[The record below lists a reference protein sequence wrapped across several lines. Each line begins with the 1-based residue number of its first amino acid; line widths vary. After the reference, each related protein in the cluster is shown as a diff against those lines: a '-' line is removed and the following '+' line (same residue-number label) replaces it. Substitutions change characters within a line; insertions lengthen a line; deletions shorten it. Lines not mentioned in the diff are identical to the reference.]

1 MAETL
6 LLRLPRATDEIA
18 SWLIVDARGAPV
30 GPPQSGPL
38 NLALPRVAGRRVC
51 ILVPGADVLLAEPDL
66 PPRAGAKLAQL
77 VPYALE
83 EHLADSIED
92 LHFAIGKRSLETSRV
107 RVAVVARALLNEWL
121 ATLRAA
127 GIVPDALYA
136 DSDLLPQNP
145 GQAVALMEADAV
157 FVRAPG
163 ASPVTLPADA
173 LGQALEI
180 AQSGADTASGARGL
194 ILYTGAAEWQQH
206 AAQVEAV
213 RARFDGIKVQLLTG
227 GPLALFAQQL
237 PAGTAINLLQGE
249 YAPES
254 GRAVGWQAWRVAALL
269 LAGLVALHVIG
280 KATRAAFSQNARAP
294 GGCLHPRSGAHRD
307 AGRAEPAR
315 CTQAHGAAPGGGAR
329 GRQRAAAGAAGAGAG
344 RRRRPGHASSVG
356 ELQKRRGRDETLRPR
371 CGEPRSPES
380 GVAQQ
385 RLAGGSARRHQQRPG
400 LRGAH
405 PGTRQR
411 RLI

>member
-6 LLRLPRATDEIA
+6 LLRLPRAADEAA
-18 SWLIVDARGAPV
+18 SWLIVDGRGAPV

-38 NLALPRVAGRRVC
+38 NLAVPRVAGRRVC
-51 ILVPGADVLLAEPDL
+51 VLVPGAEVLLAEPDL
-66 PPRAGAKLAQL
+66 PPKAGAKLAQL

-92 LHFAIGKRSLETSRV
+92 LHFAIGKRSLETARV

-127 GIVPDALYA
+127 GIVPDAMHA

-180 AQSGADTASGARGL
+180 AQSGTDTASGARGL

-206 AAQVEAV
+206 AAQVESV
-213 RARFDGIKVQLLTG
+213 RAHFDGIKVQLLTG

-254 GRAVGWQAWRVAALL
+254 GRAIGWQAWRVAALL
-269 LAGLVALHVIG
+269 LAGLVALHLVG
-280 KATRAAFSQNARAP
+280 KATQLHFLKTREHQVDVSIREAVRAAMP
-294 GGCLHPRSGAHRD
+294 
-307 AGRAEPAR
+307 
-315 CTQAHGAAPGGGAR
+315 
-329 GRQRAAAGAAGAGAG
+329 
-344 RRRRPGHASSVG
+344 
-356 ELQKRRGRDETLRPR
+356 
-371 CGEPRSPES
+371 GEPNLLDARKRME
-380 GVAQQ
+380 Q
-385 RLAGGSARRHQQRPG
+385 RLAVA
-400 LRGAH
+400 RGAGSGLLPALQALAQAGAVV
-405 PGTRQR
+405 PGTRLQSVNFKNGAVEMKLSAPDAASLDHLSQALR
-411 RLI
+411 SNGWQADLLGGTNNGQGYEGRIQVHGNGG

>member
-6 LLRLPRATDEIA
+6 LLRLPRATDEAA

-38 NLALPRVAGRRVC
+38 NLAAARVAGRRVC

-66 PPRAGAKLAQL
+66 PPKAGAKLAQL

-83 EHLADSIED
+83 EHLADSIEE
-92 LHFAIGKRSLETSRV
+92 LHFAIGKRSAESARV

-173 LGQALEI
+173 LAQALEI

-213 RARFDGIKVQLLTG
+213 RAHFDGIRVQLLTG

-237 PAGTAINLLQGE
+237 PTGAAINLLQGE

-280 KATRAAFSQNARAP
+280 KATQ
-294 GGCLHPRSGAHRD
+294 LHFLKTRERQVD
-307 AGRAEPAR
+307 A
-315 CTQAHGAAPGGGAR
+315 
-329 GRQRAAAGAAGAGAG
+329 
-344 RRRRPGHASSVG
+344 SI
-356 ELQKRRGRDETLRPR
+356 RDEVRTAMP
-371 CGEPRSPES
+371 GEPNLLDARKRME
-380 GVAQQ
+380 Q
-385 RLAGGSARRHQQRPG
+385 RLAVA
-400 LRGAH
+400 RGAGSGLLPALQALAQAGAVA
-405 PGTRQR
+405 PGTSLQSVNFKNGSVEMKLSAPDASSLDHLSQALRSNGWQADLLGGTNNGQGYEGR
-411 RLI
+411 IQVHANGG